1 MAVIEVSPLVL
12 KDCTLIIGDDN
23 YEKGVSGV
31 KFVPRSSTIAWQGLT
46 PTSAFTD
53 ASTPEWTCQIDY
65 VQDWDTI
72 DSLSQYLL
80 ANSGSTVAATF
91 KPKAA
96 GAPTFAANIV
106 IAPGQIGGD
115 VNKYA
120 TTSVTLGC
128 DTPVLTS
135 DES

>member
-1 MAVIEVSPLVL
+1 MADIDVSPLVL
-12 KDCTLIIGDDN
+12 KDCVLVIDGDN

-31 KFVPRSSTIAWQGLT
+31 KFIPKSSTIAWQGLT
-46 PTSAFTD
+46 PESAFTD

-65 VQDWDTI
+65 VQDWDTT
-72 DSLSQYLL
+72 DSLSRYLL
-80 ANSGSTVAATF
+80 ANAGATVAASF

-96 GAPTFAANIV
+96 GTPSFAANIV

-128 DTPVLTS
+128 DTPVPTYV
-135 DES
+135 